1 MRRLLSPLRLLTAG
15 VIVLVAIGAYMVTQK
30 SDKLL
35 EVPDKAHPLA
45 GLIKVPGG
53 TARQPDKGGIY
64 YVDVLLQKA
73 SLLQSSFKL
82 FRPEGS
88 DLIPQGDFVPTGLT
102 YAQQLKV
109 DQETM
114 KVSQQKA
121 AVVALRALGLKFPA
135 REGGVRVAAINSDS
149 KAKGLL
155 RPDDIVVA
163 ADGHKVATALDL
175 YNALSRH
182 RPGDVVRLGVLR
194 GARRLDFKVKT
205 IADSLNPKRPLIGFA
220 PLEVVKARLPVPVRF
235 NLERDV
241 GGPSAGLAFALEIME
256 QRGRNIDRGLR
267 LAATGEIQLDGSVT
281 SIGGVKQKTIGA
293 RRAGVDA
300 FLVPVDGDN
309 AKVAQRYA
317 HGLRIIPVKNF
328 QQALRALATLHRKV
342 S

>member
-1 MRRLLSPLRLLTAG
+1 MRRWLSPLRLATAG
-15 VIVLVAIGAYMVTQK
+15 VILLVAIAAYMVTQK
-30 SDKLL
+30 SSDLL

-45 GLIKVPGG
+45 GLITVPGG
-53 TARQPDKGGIY
+53 PEQRAKGGVY

-82 FRPEGS
+82 FRPDGA
-88 DLIPQGDFVPTGLT
+88 DLIPQDDFVPSGLS
-102 YAQQLKV
+102 YSQQLKV

-114 KVSQQKA
+114 KVSQTKA
-121 AVVALRALGLKFPA
+121 SVVALRALGYKFPA
-135 REGGVRVAAINSDS
+135 REAGVRVAAINSDS
-149 KAKGLL
+149 HARGVLQ
-155 RPDDIVVA
+155 PDDIVVA

-175 YNALSRH
+175 FNALSRH

-194 GARRLDFKVKT
+194 GGKRLDFRIKT
-205 IADSLNPKRPLIGFA
+205 IADSLEPKRALVGFA
-220 PLEVVKARLPVPVRF
+220 PLEVVKAKLPFPVHF

-256 QRGRNIDRGLR
+256 QRGRDIDRGLR

-309 AKVAQRYA
+309 AKVARRYA

-328 QQALRALATLHRKV
+328 QQALRALATLHPK